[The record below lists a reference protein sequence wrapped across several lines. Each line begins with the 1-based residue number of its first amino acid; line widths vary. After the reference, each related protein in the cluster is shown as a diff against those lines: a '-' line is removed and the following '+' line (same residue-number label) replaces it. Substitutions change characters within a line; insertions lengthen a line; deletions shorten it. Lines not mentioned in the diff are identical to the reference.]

1 MLTYKVSATYG
12 NGRLWRGEK
21 QRRMTAMLASIGV
34 CPMHQSVEK
43 LSVWDKLALPSRRAT
58 ADTLGREAMSTAI
71 AILGGVGLFLLGMS
85 VMTDGLKALA
95 GSALRTVLAKA
106 AATPL
111 SGAFWG
117 AMLTL
122 LVQSSSAVTM
132 TTIGLVNAGLL
143 TFPQGLGLVLG
154 ANVGTTG
161 TGWLVALIGVRVS
174 LSTYALP
181 VIFVGALAKLLGNA
195 RIAASGGSAAGFA
208 LVLYGLTTLQEGMGG
223 LAETLHPSDLPAV
236 LGMPGVDGIAG
247 AAGLAA
253 LIGIGLAMTAVMQSS
268 TAAIAVTISAF
279 YAGAIGLEQ
288 GFALIIGQ
296 NIGTATS
303 SALAAIGASTTAKRL
318 ALAYVLFKIIAALI
332 AVIAFPFTTP
342 LMKVVATSVDGTTLL
357 AAYHTAYNVVGVA
370 VLLPATQWFTRVVE
384 RIMPS
389 RQTPL
394 QRALDPSVLT
404 NPAIALETVRRVLAD
419 ALAKTAGSVSTTLSG
434 GTAQAVQEAAEAAS
448 MLDDVRHFLSEL
460 KSPLQSE
467 AEQNRMTNI
476 LHALDHT
483 SRFVDV
489 IADEGFPKRP
499 SEVLGGHRAVGL
511 SARAM
516 SGVQAVAQSIVSES
530 AFSGRSAPIGWTV
543 SREVEAALADAD
555 DAARTLGIL
564 HKDHRSTTIAAVA
577 PGNLT
582 PIEAFAQID
591 SVSRLNQMTHH
602 AWHSA
607 AYLIGRAPENAV
619 TPCALTAHAPG
630 KGGTI

>member
-1 MLTYKVSATYG
+1 
-12 NGRLWRGEK
+12 
-21 QRRMTAMLASIGV
+21 
-34 CPMHQSVEK
+34 
-43 LSVWDKLALPSRRAT
+43 
-58 ADTLGREAMSTAI
+58 MSTAT
-71 AILGGVGLFLLGMS
+71 AILGGIGLFLLGMT

-95 GSALRTVLAKA
+95 GSALRTVLARA

-143 TFPQGLGLVLG
+143 TFPQGLGLVFG

-181 VIFVGALAKLLGNA
+181 VIFVGALAKLLGSA
-195 RIAASGGSAAGFA
+195 RIAAAGGALSGFA

-223 LAETLHPSDLPAV
+223 LADALHPSDLPAV
-236 LGMPGVDGIAG
+236 LGMPGVDWVTG

-318 ALAYVLFKIIAALI
+318 ALAYVLFKLIAALI
-332 AVIAFPFTTP
+332 AVIAFPFTTA
-342 LMKVVATSVDGTTLL
+342 LMKGWAQSVDGTTLL

-384 RIMPS
+384 RMLPS

-394 QRALDPSVLT
+394 QQALDPSVLT
-404 NPAIALETVRRVLAD
+404 NPAIAIETARRVVAD
-419 ALAKTAGSVSTTLSG
+419 VLAKTAESVSAALSDG
-434 GTAQAVQEAAEAAS
+434 PARPAQYPADATS
-448 MLDDVRHFLSEL
+448 MLDEVRHFLSEL
-460 KSPLQSE
+460 KSPTQTE
-467 AEQNRMTNI
+467 AERNRMTSI

-483 SRFVDV
+483 SRLVDV
-489 IADEGFPKRP
+489 IADDGFAKRP
-499 SEVLGGHRAVGL
+499 SDVADDHEAAGL
-511 SARAM
+511 CADAM
-516 SGVQAVAQSIVSES
+516 QGVQAVAGSIVSES
-530 AFSGRSAPIGWTV
+530 AFSGQSAPISWTV
-543 SREVEAALADAD
+543 SSEVEAGLSDAE
-555 DAARTLGIL
+555 DAARKLDL
-564 HKDHRSTTIAAVA
+564 LQQDHRATTLASVA

-582 PIEAFAQID
+582 PVDAFARMEIVRRLDQI
-591 SVSRLNQMTHH
+591 SHH
-602 AWHSA
+602 AWRSA
-607 AYLIGRAPENAV
+607 AHLVGRAQV
-619 TPCALTAHAPG
+619 
-630 KGGTI
+630 